1 MREKNVQN
9 AVREKKCPKISN
21 MSKKILTY
29 FWHILACLKT
39 CVENAWKK
47 CPGIALKNLS
57 KTQHFCTT
65 CFSHVFHTIFRPF
78 FTRSSVLQFH
88 VYAQVFTPYVR
99 YFNAHLCF
107 GLVFHAHI
115 LNIVSHMHFGHVF
128 TPIVLATFSHSFTLT
143 WRSRLPGCE
152 VLALKSVMWKNPG

>member
-1 MREKNVQN
+1 MRGKNVP
-9 AVREKKCPKISN
+9 ESL
-21 MSKKILTY
+21 SKTSVK
-29 FWHILACLKT
+29 H
-39 CVENAWKK
+39 N
-47 CPGIALKNLS
+47 S

-65 CFSHVFHTIFRPF
+65 SFSHIFHTIFKPL

-88 VYAQVFTPYVR
+88 VCAQVFTPYVR